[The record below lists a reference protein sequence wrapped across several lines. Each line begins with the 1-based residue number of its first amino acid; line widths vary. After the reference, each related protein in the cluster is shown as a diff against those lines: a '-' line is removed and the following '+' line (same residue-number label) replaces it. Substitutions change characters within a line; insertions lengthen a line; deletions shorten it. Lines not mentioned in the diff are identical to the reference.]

1 MKSGIAALALLAAI
15 SITASAQD
23 GAAIYKSK
31 CATCHGAEGQG
42 KGKASPKVAGT
53 TKSEDEIVALL
64 TKGGEKKAPHIKPIA
79 AMNADQAK
87 AVAAYVKSLK

>member
-1 MKSGIAALALLAAI
+1 MRYAITVLALLAAI

-31 CATCHGAEGQG
+31 CANCHGTEGQG
-42 KGKASPKVAGT
+42 KGKTFPKVAGT
-53 TKSEDEIVALL
+53 TKTETEIVALL
-64 TKGGEKKAPHIKPIA
+64 MKGGEKKAPHIKPIA

-87 AVAAYVKSLK
+87 AVAAYLTSLK

>member
-1 MKSGIAALALLAAI
+1 MRYGIPVLALLAAI

-31 CATCHGAEGQG
+31 CANCHGTEGQG
-42 KGKASPKVAGT
+42 KGKTSPKVAGT
-53 TKSEDEIVALL
+53 TKTEDEIVALL
-64 TKGGEKKAPHIKPIA
+64 MKGGEKKAPHIKPIA

-87 AVAAYVKSLK
+87 AVAVYVKTLK